1 MKTILLFC
9 LHLAFAAY
17 QGDTYQTGGYQSQAN
32 DEVREECL
40 ACAQAFESSM
50 KLCKMA
56 LKKKWYQVKMPG
68 ECLNKMHDKSG
79 LNCRNDVINRCK
91 ATKKLV
97 LSQYQQSPIGSP
109 YQQPGVEVY
118 ADNMGSEVET
128 EWERCIEAIAD
139 LQLQQTFDHLGDPT
153 HLEKQ
158 TAAGILTFQFRDGM
172 SATFQENGPGML
184 PSLLSCNIPPGSA
197 VQMQCVPQRPQPEL
211 PPQGAAQAD
220 QTQRQPEYPSGRPG
234 MNQARPQ
241 GQPPR
246 QPPMR
251 PGAQTPA
258 KPGYQ
263 PHSMNQQ
270 STSSHLSPSQQ
281 KEMDEESQKCLESRD
296 CNNCMD
302 AGPTCLWDLNKQN
315 CYSNGNIFNIPANTA
330 HDKSKCPSKPKNQGN
345 NAPQGYGGGPYSPPQ
360 QNGGG
365 FGNNGPQN
373 GGGYMNNGPQN
384 GGGFM
389 NNGPQNGGFG
399 NHQHNGG
406 FNNGPQNGGFGGN
419 NGGFNGGGYGGHP
432 QGNMGGGG
440 PQGQGQWGQNNGP
453 QNGGYGGHN
462 GGFNGGYGGN
472 PQGNMGGGF
481 GGPQGQG
488 MMGGYG
494 PSQLSAAE
502 FETKWEDAMAAATPK
517 ELTALGVTLDDLEV
531 FDEPIGVTEQVV
543 QGMNYDFEF
552 DDGTHVIVNEQT
564 LMDPPVLKIM
574 EVIPA
579 QPANGGGNGEP
590 QGPGGRHPR
599 LSKTHI
605 VDKDESSVNKLLIF
619 TMILWGLVVGIIA
632 GLTISY
638 ANEKCYKKTSQ
649 EDMYIDLT
657 LDAQQRKV

>member
-1 MKTILLFC
+1 
-9 LHLAFAAY
+9 
-17 QGDTYQTGGYQSQAN
+17 
-32 DEVREECL
+32 
-40 ACAQAFESSM
+40 
-50 KLCKMA
+50 
-56 LKKKWYQVKMPG
+56 
-68 ECLNKMHDKSG
+68 
-79 LNCRNDVINRCK
+79 
-91 ATKKLV
+91 
-97 LSQYQQSPIGSP
+97 
-109 YQQPGVEVY
+109 
-118 ADNMGSEVET
+118 
-128 EWERCIEAIAD
+128 
-139 LQLQQTFDHLGDPT
+139 
-153 HLEKQ
+153 
-158 TAAGILTFQFRDGM
+158 M
-172 SATFQENGPGML
+172 S
-184 PSLLSCNIPPGSA
+184 
-197 VQMQCVPQRPQPEL
+197 
-211 PPQGAAQAD
+211 
-220 QTQRQPEYPSGRPG
+220 
-234 MNQARPQ
+234 QARPQ

-251 PGAQTPA
+251 PGSQAPV

-263 PHSMNQQ
+263 PHQQ
-270 STSSHLSPSQQ
+270 STSS
-281 KEMDEESQKCLESRD
+281 
-296 CNNCMD
+296 
-302 AGPTCLWDLNKQN
+302 
-315 CYSNGNIFNIPANTA
+315 
-330 HDKSKCPSKPKNQGN
+330 KPKNQN
-345 NAPQGYGGGPYSPPQ
+345 NGPQGYGGGPYSPPQ

-399 NHQHNGG
+399 NHQQNGG

-419 NGGFNGGGYGGHP
+419 HGGFNGGGYGGHP

-453 QNGGYGGHN
+453 QNGYGGHG
-462 GGFNGGYGGN
+462 GGFNQGYGGN

-494 PSQLSAAE
+494 PSQLTVAE
-502 FETKWEDAMAAATPK
+502 FEQKWEDAMAAATPK
-517 ELTALGVTLDDLEV
+517 ELKALGVTLDDLEV

-552 DDGTHVIVNEQT
+552 EDGTHIIVNEQT

-579 QPANGGGNGEP
+579 QPANGGGNGGP
-590 QGPGGRHPR
+590 PGPGGRPR

>member
-1 MKTILLFC
+1 MKIILLLC

-17 QGDTYQTGGYQSQAN
+17 QGGYQSQAN
-32 DEVREECL
+32 
-40 ACAQAFESSM
+40 
-50 KLCKMA
+50 
-56 LKKKWYQVKMPG
+56 G
-68 ECLNKMHDKSG
+68 G
-79 LNCRNDVINRCK
+79 
-91 ATKKLV
+91 
-97 LSQYQQSPIGSP
+97 QYQQSPMGSP
-109 YQQPGVEVY
+109 YQQPLNSQYQQPGVEVFD
-118 ADNMGSEVET
+118 DNMGSEVET

-139 LQLQQTFDHLGDPT
+139 LQLQQNFDHLGDPT

-158 TAAGILTFQFRDGM
+158 TAVGILTFRFQDGM

-184 PSLLSCNIPPGSA
+184 PSLQSCDIPPGSA
-197 VQMQCVPQRPQPEL
+197 VQMQCVPQPPQPEL

-220 QTQRQPEYPSGRPG
+220 QTPRKPEYPSGRPG
-234 MNQARPQ
+234 MSQARPQ
-241 GQPPR
+241 GQPAR

-251 PGAQTPA
+251 PGAKPV

-263 PHSMNQQ
+263 PHPMNQQ
-270 STSSHLSPSQQ
+270 GASSHLSPSQQ

-315 CYSNGNIFNIPANTA
+315 CYHNSNIFNIPPNTA
-330 HDKSKCPSKPKNQGN
+330 HDKSKCPSKPKTPEN
-345 NAPQGYGGGPYSPPQ
+345 NAPQGYGGGPYPPPQ

-365 FGNNGPQN
+365 IGNNGPQN
-373 GGGYMNNGPQN
+373 SGGYMNNGPQN

-399 NHQHNGG
+399 NKPQNMGY
-406 FNNGPQNGGFGGN
+406 NNGPQNGGYGGN
-419 NGGFNGGGYGGHP
+419 NGGFNSGGYGGHP
-432 QGNMGGGG
+432 QGNMGGGSG
-440 PQGQGQWGQNNGP
+440 GAQGQGQWGQNNGP
-453 QNGGYGGHN
+453 QHGGYGGHN

-472 PQGNMGGGF
+472 PQGNMGGGGF
-481 GGPQGQG
+481 GGPQGGQG

-494 PSQLSAAE
+494 PSQLTVAE

-517 ELTALGVTLDDLEV
+517 ELKALGVTLDDLEV
-531 FDEPIGVTEQVV
+531 FDEPVGVTEQVV

-552 DDGTHVIVNEQT
+552 EDGTHVIVNEQSW
-564 LMDPPVLKIM
+564 MDPPVLKIM

-579 QPANGGGNGEP
+579 QPANGGGNGGP
-590 QGPGGRHPR
+590 PGPGGRRPR
-599 LSKTHI
+599 LSRTHI
-605 VDKDESSVNKLLIF
+605 ADEDESSVNKLLIF
-619 TMILWGLVVGIIA
+619 TMILWGVVVGIIA

-638 ANEKCYKKTSQ
+638 ANENCYKKTSQ

>member
-32 DEVREECL
+32 GEVREECL
-40 ACAQAFESSM
+40 ECAQAFESSK

-68 ECLNKMHDKSG
+68 ACLNKMHDKSG

-97 LSQYQQSPIGSP
+97 LSQYQQQSPMGSP

-158 TAAGILTFQFRDGM
+158 TAAGILTFRFRDGF

-184 PSLLSCNIPPGSA
+184 PSLQSCNIPPGSA
-197 VQMQCVPQRPQPEL
+197 VQVQCVPQPPQPEF
-211 PPQGAAQAD
+211 PPQGPAQAD
-220 QTQRQPEYPSGRPG
+220 QQPQYPSGRPG
-234 MNQARPQ
+234 MSQARPQ

-251 PGAQTPA
+251 PGSQAPV

-263 PHSMNQQ
+263 PHQQ

-330 HDKSKCPSKPKNQGN
+330 HDKSKCPSKPKNQN
-345 NAPQGYGGGPYSPPQ
+345 NGPQGYGGGPYSPPQ

-399 NHQHNGG
+399 NHQQNGG

-419 NGGFNGGGYGGHP
+419 HGGFNGGGYGGHP

-453 QNGGYGGHN
+453 QNGFGGHG
-462 GGFNGGYGGN
+462 GGFNQGYGGN

-494 PSQLSAAE
+494 PSQLTVAE
-502 FETKWEDAMAAATPK
+502 FEQKWEDAMAAATPK
-517 ELTALGVTLDDLEV
+517 ELKALGVTLDDLEV

-552 DDGTHVIVNEQT
+552 EDGTHIIVNEQT

-579 QPANGGGNGEP
+579 QPANGGGNGGP
-590 QGPGGRHPR
+590 PGPGGRPR

>member
-1 MKTILLFC
+1 MKIILLLS

-17 QGDTYQTGGYQSQAN
+17 QGGYQSQAN
-32 DEVREECL
+32 
-40 ACAQAFESSM
+40 
-50 KLCKMA
+50 
-56 LKKKWYQVKMPG
+56 G
-68 ECLNKMHDKSG
+68 G
-79 LNCRNDVINRCK
+79 
-91 ATKKLV
+91 
-97 LSQYQQSPIGSP
+97 QYQQSPMGSP
-109 YQQPGVEVY
+109 YQQPLNSQYQQPSNSQYQQPGVEVFD
-118 ADNMGSEVET
+118 DNMGSEVET

-158 TAAGILTFQFRDGM
+158 TAAGILTFRFRDGF

-184 PSLLSCNIPPGSA
+184 PSLQSCNIPPGSA
-197 VQMQCVPQRPQPEL
+197 VQVQCVPQPPQPEF
-211 PPQGAAQAD
+211 PPQGPAQAD
-220 QTQRQPEYPSGRPG
+220 QQPQYPSGRPG
-234 MNQARPQ
+234 MSQARPQ

-251 PGAQTPA
+251 PGSQAPV

-263 PHSMNQQ
+263 PHPMNQQ

-330 HDKSKCPSKPKNQGN
+330 HDKSKCPSKPKNQSNG
-345 NAPQGYGGGPYSPPQ
+345 PQGYGGGPYAPPQ
-360 QNGGG
+360 QNGGA

-384 GGGFM
+384 GGGFV
-389 NNGPQNGGFG
+389 NNGPQNNGFG
-399 NHQHNGG
+399 NHQQNGG

-419 NGGFNGGGYGGHP
+419 AGGFNEGGYGGHP
-432 QGNMGGGG
+432 QGNMG
-440 PQGQGQWGQNNGP
+440 
-453 QNGGYGGHN
+453 
-462 GGFNGGYGGN
+462 
-472 PQGNMGGGF
+472 

-494 PSQLSAAE
+494 PSQLSVAE
-502 FETKWEDAMAAATPK
+502 FEQKWEDAMAAATPK
-517 ELTALGVTLDDLEV
+517 ELKALGVTLDDLEV

-552 DDGTHVIVNEQT
+552 EDGTHIIVNEQT

-579 QPANGGGNGEP
+579 QPANGGGNGGP
-590 QGPGGRHPR
+590 PGPGGRRPR

>member
-1 MKTILLFC
+1 MKIILLLS

-17 QGDTYQTGGYQSQAN
+17 QGGYQSQAN
-32 DEVREECL
+32 
-40 ACAQAFESSM
+40 
-50 KLCKMA
+50 
-56 LKKKWYQVKMPG
+56 G
-68 ECLNKMHDKSG
+68 G
-79 LNCRNDVINRCK
+79 
-91 ATKKLV
+91 
-97 LSQYQQSPIGSP
+97 QYQQSPMGSP
-109 YQQPGVEVY
+109 YQQPLNSQYQQPSNSQYQQPGVEVY

-158 TAAGILTFQFRDGM
+158 TPAGILTFRFRDGF

-184 PSLLSCNIPPGSA
+184 PSLQSCNIPPGSA
-197 VQMQCVPQRPQPEL
+197 VQVQCVPQPPQPEF
-211 PPQGAAQAD
+211 PPQGPAQAD
-220 QTQRQPEYPSGRPG
+220 QQPEYPSGRPG
-234 MNQARPQ
+234 MSQARPQ

-246 QPPMR
+246 QPPMG
-251 PGAQTPA
+251 PGSQAPV

-263 PHSMNQQ
+263 PHPMNQQ

-330 HDKSKCPSKPKNQGN
+330 HDKSKCPSKPKNQN
-345 NAPQGYGGGPYSPPQ
+345 NAPQGFGGGPYAPPQ
-360 QNGGG
+360 QNGGA
-365 FGNNGPQN
+365 FE
-373 GGGYMNNGPQN
+373 NNGPQN

-389 NNGPQNGGFG
+389 NNGPQNNGFG
-399 NHQHNGG
+399 NHQQNGG
-406 FNNGPQNGGFGGN
+406 FNNGPQNEGFGGN
-419 NGGFNGGGYGGHP
+419 AGGFNGGGYGGHP
-432 QGNMGGGG
+432 QGNMGGS

-453 QNGGYGGHN
+453 QNGYGGH

-494 PSQLSAAE
+494 PSQLSVAE
-502 FETKWEDAMAAATPK
+502 FEQKWEDAMAAATPK
-517 ELTALGVTLDDLEV
+517 ELKALGVTLDDLEV

-552 DDGTHVIVNEQT
+552 EDGTHIIVNEQT

-579 QPANGGGNGEP
+579 QPANGGGNGGP
-590 QGPGGRHPR
+590 PGPGGRRPR

-632 GLTISY
+632 GLTTSY
-638 ANEKCYKKTSQ
+638 TNEKCYKKTSQ

>member
-17 QGDTYQTGGYQSQAN
+17 QGDTYQTGGYPSQAN
-32 DEVREECL
+32 GEVREECL
-40 ACAQAFESSM
+40 ECAQAFESSK

-68 ECLNKMHDKSG
+68 ACLNKMHDKSG

-97 LSQYQQSPIGSP
+97 LSQYQQQSPMGSP

-158 TAAGILTFQFRDGM
+158 TAAGILTFRFRDGF

-184 PSLLSCNIPPGSA
+184 PSLQSCNIPPGSA
-197 VQMQCVPQRPQPEL
+197 VQVQCVPQPPQPEF
-211 PPQGAAQAD
+211 PPQGPAQAD
-220 QTQRQPEYPSGRPG
+220 QQPQYPSGRPG
-234 MNQARPQ
+234 MSQARPQ

-251 PGAQTPA
+251 PGSQAPV

-263 PHSMNQQ
+263 PHQQ
-270 STSSHLSPSQQ
+270 STSS
-281 KEMDEESQKCLESRD
+281 
-296 CNNCMD
+296 
-302 AGPTCLWDLNKQN
+302 
-315 CYSNGNIFNIPANTA
+315 
-330 HDKSKCPSKPKNQGN
+330 KPKNQN
-345 NAPQGYGGGPYSPPQ
+345 NGPQGYGGGPYSPPQ

-399 NHQHNGG
+399 NHQQNGG

-419 NGGFNGGGYGGHP
+419 HGGFNGGGYGGHP

-453 QNGGYGGHN
+453 QNGYGGHG
-462 GGFNGGYGGN
+462 GGFNQGYGGN

-494 PSQLSAAE
+494 PSQLTVAE
-502 FETKWEDAMAAATPK
+502 FEQKWEDAMAAATPK
-517 ELTALGVTLDDLEV
+517 ELKALGVTLDDLEV

-552 DDGTHVIVNEQT
+552 EDGTHIIVNEQT

-579 QPANGGGNGEP
+579 QPANGGGNGGP
-590 QGPGGRHPR
+590 PGPGGRPR

>member
-1 MKTILLFC
+1 
-9 LHLAFAAY
+9 
-17 QGDTYQTGGYQSQAN
+17 
-32 DEVREECL
+32 
-40 ACAQAFESSM
+40 
-50 KLCKMA
+50 
-56 LKKKWYQVKMPG
+56 
-68 ECLNKMHDKSG
+68 

-97 LSQYQQSPIGSP
+97 LSQYQQSPMGSP

-158 TAAGILTFQFRDGM
+158 TAAGILTFRFRDGM

-184 PSLLSCNIPPGSA
+184 PSLQSCNIPPGSA
-197 VQMQCVPQRPQPEL
+197 VQMQCVPQPPQPEL
-211 PPQGAAQAD
+211 PP
-220 QTQRQPEYPSGRPG
+220 QPEYPSGRPG
-234 MNQARPQ
+234 MSQTRPQ

-270 STSSHLSPSQQ
+270 STSS
-281 KEMDEESQKCLESRD
+281 
-296 CNNCMD
+296 
-302 AGPTCLWDLNKQN
+302 
-315 CYSNGNIFNIPANTA
+315 
-330 HDKSKCPSKPKNQGN
+330 KPKNQGN

-365 FGNNGPQN
+365 FGNNAPQN
-373 GGGYMNNGPQN
+373 GGYMNNGPQN

-406 FNNGPQNGGFGGN
+406 FNNGPHNGGFGGN

-494 PSQLSAAE
+494 PSQLSVAE

-543 QGMNYDFEF
+543 QGMNYNFEF
-552 DDGTHVIVNEQT
+552 EDGTHVIVNEQT

-579 QPANGGGNGEP
+579 QPANGGGNGGP